1 MKFRKAFSLA
11 EILVVVAILSVIAI
25 FGFKIAGDGIDRAYN
40 DYIYT
45 GYEGLNI
52 AIKAAEE
59 ANKKPNND
67 NSFNAYIANL
77 LGRAYNKA
85 SGAIITSNGIRYI
98 YHGRTSDNIHYYEMQ
113 TPKRANNNEKIN
125 HTCLAYYPNGNY
137 NQLLPLRDTKFND
150 VSSSSQKTCKTTL
163 DIQQR
168 PDLLL
173 FYFDDGIAGRTI
185 GGNYHPILYYT
196 VRDAVCSKYGTIAGY
211 DCTGINKNN
220 NLANIPLKYAHPK
233 RIATR

>member
-59 ANKKPNND
+59 ANINPNND
-67 NSFNAYIANL
+67 NSFNTYIANL
-77 LGRAYNKA
+77 LGTTYIKLN
-85 SGAIITSNGIRYI
+85 GAIITSNGIRYI
-98 YHGRTSDNIHYYEMQ
+98 YHGKAFNDNIHYYEMQ

-125 HTCLAYYPNGNY
+125 RTCLAYYPNENY
-137 NQLLPLRDTKFND
+137 NQLLPLKNTNFVD
-150 VSSSSQKTCKTTL
+150 VSSSPKTCITTL

-185 GGNYHPILYYT
+185 GGNYHPIQYYT